1 MADKAYSS
9 AGNRAWLWRRGI
21 KAVFPV
27 KEDQRTHRRN
37 RGRRPPAGFDAGWYK
52 KPTPWILIHSRIER
66 VYEKDKRPRP
76 VHLTGSCPFQ
86 GCDGLPIWQAFNFV
100 ARDLQ
105 SQFLPGHTS
114 VANGA
119 ARRAVI
125 ATTSDHP
132 SQGDARVRRKTAWCG
147 NVVGTDAPNGRK
159 TMSDIDAELGPVDY
173 LVVAFPAGKA
183 DFSGEMAS
191 ELRALMDSNTVRVL
205 DLVLLTKDLDG
216 SVEASELRDADDSE
230 VGQLRAAEADLAV
243 LLAES
248 DVEEIGG
255 VLEPGSTAAVLVWEN
270 SWAAPFGAAV
280 RRSGGQLVTS
290 GRIPTQAILAAMEA
304 DRAAQ
309 AEGA

>member
-1 MADKAYSS
+1 
-9 AGNRAWLWRRGI
+9 
-21 KAVFPV
+21 
-27 KEDQRTHRRN
+27 
-37 RGRRPPAGFDAGWYK
+37 
-52 KPTPWILIHSRIER
+52 
-66 VYEKDKRPRP
+66 
-76 VHLTGSCPFQ
+76 
-86 GCDGLPIWQAFNFV
+86 
-100 ARDLQ
+100 
-105 SQFLPGHTS
+105 
-114 VANGA
+114 
-119 ARRAVI
+119 
-125 ATTSDHP
+125 
-132 SQGDARVRRKTAWCG
+132 
-147 NVVGTDAPNGRK
+147 
-159 TMSDIDAELGPVDY
+159 MSDIDAELGPVDY

-205 DLVLLTKDLDG
+205 DLVLLTKDVDG

-255 VLEPGSTAAVLVWEN
+255 MLEPGSTAAVLVWEN
-270 SWAAPFGAAV
+270 TWAAPFGSAV

-290 GRIPTQAILAAMEA
+290 GRIPTQAILAAIEA